1 MKLKSH
7 AIDKVGEWT
16 PKGGLNVTDK
26 YAFQHG
32 KKCTK
37 VINDSIYMVYKKYK
51 NIQIMTLRVSCVLF

>member
-32 KKCTK
+32 K
-37 VINDSIYMVYKKYK
+37 ISQNYLRIVY
-51 NIQIMTLRVSCVLF
+51 I